1 MDHFNKKCILG
12 LIAILLFGSN
22 GFVFASEDSITQQV
36 YVLVN
41 SLSKDSKEIA
51 NFYITRRGI
60 PESNILALEMSLKE
74 EITLEDY
81 VQTIHNPL
89 LEILLKKKLVQ
100 GVVDSRV
107 DQWGRKKMS
116 VASHEIAFLVTTKG
130 VPLKFT
136 DFSEEKTKEEKRADA
151 KSMEKLQA
159 SVDSELSSILLNYY
173 SSLSGPLENKFSE
186 NRSEQA
192 WEQSRII
199 RTARLD
205 GPSVKT
211 IKKRIEDSIYAEEYG
226 LYGRAYFDLGGP
238 YKQGDEWISKA
249 SESVENAYYEI
260 DLEPTKAL
268 MGYKDRLDAPA
279 IYMGWYKQTA
289 YEQWKN
295 FTIKVPRGAI
305 AYHLHSYS
313 ATTIRTKKKAWV
325 GPLLEKGYASTFG
338 YVYEPFL
345 GLTVR
350 PDLFIES
357 LLAGNSLGE
366 AYFFANPAISWQSA
380 LIGDPLYRPF
390 LRTLSEQLEM
400 TQGGIFKNYV
410 YLNEYYKNKKSLGED
425 EALAIAK
432 KRLFQSP
439 NLALM
444 FTVGRDLIEKEAFDS
459 AIHVMRPITLVSD
472 FQLEDLALVDAIA
485 QLLLKAG
492 KKQLALKLYKNI
504 LFKNKLP
511 KALELKLLEHGL
523 SLAYLNGDYQFSSMV
538 NKRILELEPM
548 Q

>member
-12 LIAILLFGSN
+12 LVAILLFGSN

-249 SESVENAYYEI
+249 SEWVENAYYEI

-366 AYFFANPAISWQSA
+366 AYFFANPAISWQSV

-485 QLLLKAG
+485 QLLLEAG

>member
-1 MDHFNKKCILG
+1 
-12 LIAILLFGSN
+12 LFGSN

-249 SESVENAYYEI
+249 SEWVENAYYEI

-366 AYFFANPAISWQSA
+366 AYFFANPAISWQSV

-485 QLLLKAG
+485 QLLLEAG

>member
-12 LIAILLFGSN
+12 LVAILLFGSN
-22 GFVFASEDSITQQV
+22 GFVFASEGSITQQV

-249 SESVENAYYEI
+249 SEWVENAYYEI

-366 AYFFANPAISWQSA
+366 AYFFANPAISWQSI

-472 FQLEDLALVDAIA
+472 FQLEDLALADAIA
-485 QLLLKAG
+485 QLLLEAG